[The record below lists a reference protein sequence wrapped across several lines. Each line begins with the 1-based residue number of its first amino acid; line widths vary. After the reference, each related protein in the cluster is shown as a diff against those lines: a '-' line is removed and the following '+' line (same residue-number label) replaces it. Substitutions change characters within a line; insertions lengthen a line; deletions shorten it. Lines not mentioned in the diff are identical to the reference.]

1 MATTHLEKAMKKI
14 IDLFKSDYSVFKEA
28 IKDYEKLKKRIDK
41 GTTTVKE
48 VYWMKTRAQKSAD
61 IMFNFDRKIEYQ
73 GMLQYVDKLKFHLK
87 GFRLSETYL
96 ICNEDFLK
104 KYDLISNNDAIGL
117 VVHEDGALG
126 ILPESL
132 LNPDDYFEKEF
143 ADKLK
148 PLVNDFKTAL
158 REEIGVDENTNI
170 DAVFIYH
177 ENYN

>member
-1 MATTHLEKAMKKI
+1 M
-14 IDLFKSDYSVFKEA
+14 
-28 IKDYEKLKKRIDK
+28 
-41 GTTTVKE
+41 
-48 VYWMKTRAQKSAD
+48 
-61 IMFNFDRKIEYQ
+61 
-73 GMLQYVDKLKFHLK
+73 
-87 GFRLSETYL
+87 
-96 ICNEDFLK
+96 ED
-104 KYDLISNNDAIGL
+104 
-117 VVHEDGALG
+117 EDGALG